1 MCKKSG
7 DDEERYSSQA
17 KYFSAVLLC
26 VTQGEMLRHEENR
39 SFVITGFLNKDGAKQ
54 KKTIGLPRPMVF
66 CKTPFPGYSRGGALR
81 AKIKLIQ
88 CKPAGIP
95 LEQVVFCLIALRAY
109 PERLA
114 YIQGEHLHKVF
125 SVYPMLM
132 VGHHNRKSTARGNTD
147 KVLHILC

>member
-7 DDEERYSSQA
+7 NGKERSFSQA
-17 KYFSAVLLC
+17 RYFSAVLLC
-26 VTQGEMLRHEENR
+26 VTQRKILPHEENR
-39 SFVITGFLNKDGAKQ
+39 SFIITGFLNKDGVKKENHRFAK
-54 KKTIGLPRPMVF
+54 PVVF

-132 VGHHNRKSTARGNTD
+132 VGHHDRKSTARGNTD

>member
-7 DDEERYSSQA
+7 NGKERSFSQA
-17 KYFSAVLLC
+17 RYFSAVLLC
-26 VTQGEMLRHEENR
+26 VTQRKILPHEENR
-39 SFVITGFLNKDGAKQ
+39 SFIITGFLNKDGVKKENHRFAK
-54 KKTIGLPRPMVF
+54 PVVF

-88 CKPAGIP
+88 CKPTGIP

-125 SVYPMLM
+125 SIYRVLV
-132 VGHHNRKSTARGNTD
+132 VGDTDWKAAAGSNTH